1 MCALTAHMLH
11 NIANK
16 NSSWQA
22 VLRWPW
28 LVFFFCP
35 GVCRREF
42 VAQRYL
48 PSTTTCLIT
57 QSTFLAS
64 VPFGNRVGS
73 SPAVQSEWNLRLCQ
87 FSSLWSRPHSA
98 YLILRC
104 ITSTIR
110 FCSVWK
116 TALFF
121 CRACEI
127 TQTPNLQSSL
137 RSVALRACWVQIAHT
152 STVLPVGSL
161 EANRKRSQ
169 PHQHS
174 QSTVPAIEWLFSPLS
189 LFLIFAP
196 ALSCVWFTPVLLSI
210 ANPLCYQASSQSPL
224 DSVSKQTGR
233 ERVRGRGWGVG
244 RTDKATSVSD
254 TNMAPS
260 QHQYHV
266 CAPSFSASHEW
277 LTLPLALPPSLSP
290 SKSVLCLHSLSQS
303 CYFGSKGGG
312 LAWWGSVF
320 FLIQPCVAQWG
331 GGWLE
336 LWSGFK
342 SGIEERRGGRGSSA
356 GVEHRLLWSSEL
368 RGQ

>member
-1 MCALTAHMLH
+1 MAL
-11 NIANK
+11 I
-16 NSSWQA
+16 S
-22 VLRWPW
+22 
-28 LVFFFCP
+28 FFCP

-48 PSTTTCLIT
+48 LSTTTCLIT

-64 VPFGNRVGS
+64 VPFGNGVGP

-110 FCSVWK
+110 FCLVWK

-127 TQTPNLQSSL
+127 TQTPNLQSSS
-137 RSVALRACWVQIAHT
+137 RSVALRACRVQIAHT

-161 EANRKRSQ
+161 GGSEQKKGPCLINIPKA
-169 PHQHS
+169 
-174 QSTVPAIEWLFSPLS
+174 QSLLLSGFSPS
-189 LFLIFAP
+189 SPFFLIFAP

-210 ANPLCYQASSQSPL
+210 ATPLCYQASSQSPL

-233 ERVRGRGWGVG
+233 ERVRGRGWGEG

-254 TNMAPS
+254 TNMALS

-266 CAPSFSASHEW
+266 CAPSFSASHRVIDPPPRLAPFPFPIQVCPSPALILSKLLFW
-277 LTLPLALPPSLSP
+277 LKRWWFGLMG
-290 SKSVLCLHSLSQS
+290 LCLFPDSTL
-303 CYFGSKGGG
+303 C
-312 LAWWGSVF
+312 GSV
-320 FLIQPCVAQWG
+320 
-331 GGWLE
+331 
-336 LWSGFK
+336 
-342 SGIEERRGGRGSSA
+342 GRGLVWA
-356 GVEHRLLWSSEL
+356 LEWF
-368 RGQ
+368 

>member
-1 MCALTAHMLH
+1 MALISFL
-11 NIANK
+11 
-16 NSSWQA
+16 
-22 VLRWPW
+22 
-28 LVFFFCP
+28 CP

-48 PSTTTCLIT
+48 LSTTTCLIT

-64 VPFGNRVGS
+64 VPFGNGVGP

-127 TQTPNLQSSL
+127 MQTPNLQSSS
-137 RSVALRACWVQIAHT
+137 RSVALRACRVQIAHT

-161 EANRKRSQ
+161 GGSEQKKGPCLINIPKAQSLLLSGFSPSSPFFFWFLLQ
-169 PHQHS
+169 PWAVS
-174 QSTVPAIEWLFSPLS
+174 DSPLFS
-189 LFLIFAP
+189 FL
-196 ALSCVWFTPVLLSI
+196 LQLLSVTKHP
-210 ANPLCYQASSQSPL
+210 ASHPLTLFP
-224 DSVSKQTGR
+224 SKLG
-233 ERVRGRGWGVG
+233 ESECEAGGGGRGGQTRLLLLVTQSWLW
-244 RTDKATSVSD
+244 ANTSTMFVLPHSLPP
-254 TNMAPS
+254 T
-260 QHQYHV
+260 
-266 CAPSFSASHEW
+266 EW

-290 SKSVLCLHSLSQS
+290 SKSVLRLHSFSQS
-303 CYFGSKGGG
+303 YYFGSKGGG

-320 FLIQPCVAQWG
+320 FLIQLCVAQWG
-331 GGWLE
+331 GGWWE

-342 SGIEERRGGRGSSA
+342 SGIEERGGGRGSSA
-356 GVEHRLLWSSEL
+356 GVAHRLLWPSEL